1 MLFIPFSNNNHTSQ
15 TVYKHELW
23 TIRRDLGEQKKY
35 RNQQKYKKNL
45 I

>member
-1 MLFIPFSNNNHTSQ
+1 MLLIPFSNYTHTIQ

-23 TIRRDLGEQKKY
+23 TIRGDLGEQKKY